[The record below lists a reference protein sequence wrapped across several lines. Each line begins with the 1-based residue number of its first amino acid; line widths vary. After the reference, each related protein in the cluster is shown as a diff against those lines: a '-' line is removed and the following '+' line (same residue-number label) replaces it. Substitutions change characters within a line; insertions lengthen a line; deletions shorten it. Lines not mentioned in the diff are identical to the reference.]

1 MMVAVAVPSWVRTVV
16 AHLIPVALAPVQVV
30 VVPVRVVVAPILVVD
45 FLRIYNCIPVETELR
60 ANLRRVVPT
69 RWARTRFLPRY
80 VLVQQ
85 ETTTRVLRRRSW
97 AAAMTT
103 GKTTRRTF
111 ARGASATEP
120 TAVVVA
126 VADVFRLVV
135 HC

>member
-1 MMVAVAVPSWVRTVV
+1 MVAVAVPSWARKAV

-45 FLRIYNCIPVETELR
+45 FLRIYNCIPAEAELR
-60 ANLRRVVPT
+60 AYLRGVVPT
-69 RWARTRFLPRY
+69 RWARTRSLLLY

-85 ETTTRVLRRRSW
+85 EMTTRVLRRRSW
-97 AAAMTT
+97 AEVVTT
-103 GKTTRRTF
+103 GKTTPWTF
-111 ARGASATEP
+111 VWGASATEP

-135 HC
+135 HY